1 MAITDVIEKLESAG
15 YVQSHD
21 FPDEFFVKKFT
32 NEGKEQ
38 FVCIS
43 MDNNYDCRVDPI
55 LEDDMLEDR
64 VVYHLSWA
72 GADWHEP
79 VETFYCPEHDRY
91 SLSDAIWEG
100 DAIIRNMGVR

>member
-32 NEGKEQ
+32 NEGTEQ

-43 MDNNYDCRVDPI
+43 MDNNYDCRVD
-55 LEDDMLEDR
+55 EDR

-72 GADWHEP
+72 GSDFHDP

-100 DAIIRNMGVR
+100 DTIIRNMGVR